1 MRLTDQLLG
10 RQCPALLND
19 VMNRT
24 RGILVVMAMTT
35 ALCADQ
41 MVVAAPAS
49 GPRAIEI
56 GEIAQRVVS
65 RLSESFRETVPTALH
80 EPRQQVASQPPYIAR
95 SMPAPVADVAHQSA
109 SPFQFRLPPPIA

>member
-1 MRLTDQLLG
+1 
-10 RQCPALLND
+10 
-19 VMNRT
+19 MNKT

-41 MVVAAPAS
+41 MVVAAPSS

-56 GEIAQRVVS
+56 GQIAQRVVS
-65 RLSESFRETVPTALH
+65 RLSESFRKTVPTAVH
-80 EPRQQVASQPPYIAR
+80 EPRQQIASQAPTIVP
-95 SMPAPVADVAHQSA
+95 SMPARILVVAHQPA

>member
-1 MRLTDQLLG
+1 MICWSDNASLRSM
-10 RQCPALLND
+10 D
-19 VMNRT
+19 VMNKT

-41 MVVAAPAS
+41 MAVAAPAS

-56 GEIAQRVVS
+56 SEIAQHVVS
-65 RLSESFRETVPTALH
+65 RLSESFREAVPTALN
-80 EPRQQVASQPPYIAR
+80 EPRQQVR
-95 SMPAPVADVAHQSA
+95 NEAPVMVRCVASPVAVVAHQPS

>member
-1 MRLTDQLLG
+1 MLRFAESTS
-10 RQCPALLND
+10 
-19 VMNRT
+19 MNRT

-41 MVVAAPAS
+41 MAVAAPAS

-56 GEIAQRVVS
+56 GEIAQRVVT
-65 RLSESFRETVPTALH
+65 RLSESFRETVPTAIH
-80 EPRQQVASQPPYIAR
+80 EARQQNRPEDLTVCVAAPS
-95 SMPAPVADVAHQSA
+95 PVAVVAHQPA

>member
-1 MRLTDQLLG
+1 
-10 RQCPALLND
+10 
-19 VMNRT
+19 MNRT
-24 RGILVVMAMTT
+24 RGFLVLMAMTT

-41 MVVAAPAS
+41 MAVAAPTS

-56 GEIAQRVVS
+56 GQIAQRVVS

-80 EPRQQVASQPPYIAR
+80 EPRQPAAPQTPAAIKRATAPIA
-95 SMPAPVADVAHQSA
+95 VVAHQPS